1 MYDLPT
7 APWGIANSDLEAIQ
21 IAEKIGYPVV
31 LKIAGSGS
39 IHKTDVGGVAL
50 NLMNAQEI
58 KEAILKIQTN
68 LSQHGLGN
76 ESRFLVQKMVK
87 GGREV
92 IMGGKQDNA
101 FGPMVLCGL
110 GGIYAEVFKDVSLRL
125 APIYIQEAQEMLTG
139 LRGAKY
145 LSGVRGEKGVDL
157 PKLSKILY
165 GVSRMMAEIPQIAEF
180 DLNPVLAFEDDALI
194 VDARIVLKV

>member
-1 MYDLPT
+1 
-7 APWGIANSDLEAIQ
+7 
-21 IAEKIGYPVV
+21 
-31 LKIAGSGS
+31 
-39 IHKTDVGGVAL
+39 
-50 NLMNAQEI
+50 
-58 KEAILKIQTN
+58 
-68 LSQHGLGN
+68 
-76 ESRFLVQKMVK
+76 
-87 GGREV
+87 
-92 IMGGKQDNA
+92 MGGKQDNA

-157 PKLSKILY
+157 SKLAKILY